1 MRLTRSRPT
10 YLVTLHLFR
19 CRATYCWGA
28 YCESGAIGGSGSP
41 GGYASQMTTVTEG
54 RRPTPLSRVWS
65 GTKTIAEDLTGDDLG
80 DVLELHSDASAWWV
94 LNRDE
99 PLSAEVRDVA
109 RALDLDDLALKD
121 LLATDGRA
129 KHEEMGQA
137 RLVITN
143 AVTVDAEGARVTT
156 YPISIIATDRALI
169 CLADPCPD
177 FQPAQ
182 LLSSKDELLARGG
195 VEAGLQAL
203 LGAVVHTY
211 QTAVDWL
218 EQSSDDLSDLLF
230 DTHVLNK
237 PQQLHTFRLRKALSE
252 LRRATEPMRTVLGDL
267 RTAQPP
273 VVKGKPARDK
283 SIDRRWVILDEQHDR
298 IADAADRLRETLSSV
313 FDTSLALNDI
323 RLNQTMKKLTG
334 WAAILAVPTLV
345 TSFVGMNVTFPL
357 EGTAVGFWVYLVV
370 MVAAG
375 GVLYAAFKARDWV

>member
-1 MRLTRSRPT
+1 
-10 YLVTLHLFR
+10 VTTT
-19 CRATYCWGA
+19 AQ
-28 YCESGAIGGSGSP
+28 
-41 GGYASQMTTVTEG
+41 AS
-54 RRPTPLSRVWS
+54 RPTPLSRVWS
-65 GTKTIAEDLTGDDLG
+65 GSKTVAEDLTGEDLG

-94 LNRDE
+94 LNRDD
-99 PLSAEVRDVA
+99 PLSREVHDVA
-109 RALDLDDLALKD
+109 QALDLDDMALKD

-129 KHEEMGQA
+129 KYEEVGQA

-143 AVTVDAEGARVTT
+143 AVSVDAERARITT
-156 YPISIIATDRALI
+156 HPISIIATDRALI

-182 LLSSKDELLARGG
+182 LLSSKAELLATGG

-203 LGAVVHTY
+203 LNAVVHTY

-230 DTHVLNK
+230 DSHVLNK
-237 PQQLHTFRLRKALSE
+237 PQQLHAFKLRKALSE
-252 LRRATEPMRTVLGDL
+252 LRRATEPMRTVLDDL
-267 RTAQPP
+267 GAAQPP
-273 VVKGKPARDK
+273 LVKGKPARDR
-283 SIDRRWVILDEQHDR
+283 SIGRRWTMLKEQHDR
-298 IADAADRLRETLSSV
+298 LADAADRLRETLSSV
-313 FDTSLALNDI
+313 FDTSLALNDV

-357 EGTAVGFWVYLVV
+357 EGTAVGFWVYLAI

-375 GVLYAAFKARDWV
+375 LILYGVFKAQDWV